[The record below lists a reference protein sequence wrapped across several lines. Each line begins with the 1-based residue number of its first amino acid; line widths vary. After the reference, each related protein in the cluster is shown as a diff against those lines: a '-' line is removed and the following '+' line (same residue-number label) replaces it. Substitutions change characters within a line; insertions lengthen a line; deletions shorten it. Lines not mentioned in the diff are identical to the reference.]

1 MIAIMKAISIHKL
14 TYGTLVVDFTCK
26 GLEAVPQELRNYK
39 ITTKTL
45 SMKRAKVNWLFLQ
58 YAGTWGRSPQK
69 PENSDIRNNE
79 NNQFLEQSSKN

>member
-1 MIAIMKAISIHKL
+1 M
-14 TYGTLVVDFTCK
+14 LVVDFTCK

-79 NNQFLEQSSKN
+79 NNQFLDSQSSKN